1 MKHFV
6 TIIILIL
13 SINTFSQ
20 ELKEKDWILKL
31 NATQLID
38 IFSYP
43 TLQNF
48 C

>member
-1 MKHFV
+1 MF
-6 TIIILIL
+6 

-20 ELKEKDWILKL
+20 ELKEENWILKL

-43 TLQNF
+43 TLQISVERKINL
-48 C
+48 